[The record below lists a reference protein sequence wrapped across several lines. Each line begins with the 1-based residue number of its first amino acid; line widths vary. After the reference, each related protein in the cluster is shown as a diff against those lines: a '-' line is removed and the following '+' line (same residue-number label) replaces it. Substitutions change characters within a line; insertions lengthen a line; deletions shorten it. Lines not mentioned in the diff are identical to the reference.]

1 MFVEVLLES
10 LYCVLEEHAEMEK
23 MLAATRVISF
33 CLFKLLQATLLP
45 SKVRPLEMNVNYV
58 DTKVEASKFS
68 KVWKYWKYSLLRNIN
83 LIVIARLEERND
95 VELAQKLQYASE
107 KLSSQASLHEKSDK
121 IKFSPRDLEPA
132 TVAEETNV
140 EVLNASFSKEG
151 KNNND
156 DGIIN

>member
-68 KVWKYWKYSLLRNIN
+68 KV
-83 LIVIARLEERND
+83 
-95 VELAQKLQYASE
+95 
-107 KLSSQASLHEKSDK
+107 
-121 IKFSPRDLEPA
+121 
-132 TVAEETNV
+132 
-140 EVLNASFSKEG
+140 
-151 KNNND
+151 
-156 DGIIN
+156 